1 MFYFPKKILEFA
13 PYAAAYGSIRMKLI
27 DKREEWSR
35 IQVIN
40 KDAFEKS
47 AIFKDAPFHSRVS
60 YVYGQNP
67 HLSFNV

>member
-1 MFYFPKKILEFA
+1 MLYFPKEIPEFA
-13 PYAAAYGSIRMKLI
+13 PYAAAYGSIWMKLI

-47 AIFKDAPFHSRVS
+47 AIFKDTPLHSRVS

-67 HLSFNV
+67 HFFNV